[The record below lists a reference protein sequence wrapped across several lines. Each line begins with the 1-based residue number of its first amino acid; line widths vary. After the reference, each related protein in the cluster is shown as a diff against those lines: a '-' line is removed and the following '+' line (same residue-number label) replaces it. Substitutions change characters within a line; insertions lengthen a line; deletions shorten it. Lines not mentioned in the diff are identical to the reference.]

1 MEDHDI
7 NDDIDYEI
15 EEDDWAMDPDI
26 DNRLQTCIEC
36 QEAAKRCM
44 AEDIRWEIASI
55 VRRFVEQA
63 DSLQLEEYYL
73 DQLYDI
79 GSELDDMLYDHPR
92 LSLQLAEMM
101 RSIEMRIQIRDL
113 GEPCPDSEWKD
124 TILYLKQNI
133 NWADQGLLD
142 KIVDRRPL
150 KHDPVEWTR
159 QWEEVIDEVE
169 QKTYKKLKGEPRG
182 MGFCFSYW
190 PALHSA
196 LLKYGIEWRNPRQM
210 NPRVIF
216 D

>member
-26 DNRLQTCIEC
+26 DNRLQTCIE
-36 QEAAKRCM
+36 
-44 AEDIRWEIASI
+44 
-55 VRRFVEQA
+55 F
-63 DSLQLEEYYL
+63 
-73 DQLYDI
+73 
-79 GSELDDMLYDHPR
+79 
-92 LSLQLAEMM
+92 
-101 RSIEMRIQIRDL
+101 QIRDL